1 MEEIIGKFNTAKV
14 FASVIDEETREQ
26 VKLLLNQSF
35 IKDLVVRIMPDCHK
49 GKGCVIGTTMTI
61 KDKIVPNLVGVDIGC
76 GIKVI
81 TLGNI
86 NGINLD
92 FAKLD
97 KFIYNSIP
105 HGIGVNKEKV
115 LDEDTLI
122 HNLKCFNYLEDV
134 DRLERSLSSLG
145 GGNHFIEL
153 DKDDEDNVYLLIHT
167 GSRNLGTQVATYY
180 QNKAISNHNDFVAS
194 YENKRISTIK
204 KLKEEGREKEIA
216 LALKELEKEFSEV
229 RDIPDQLTYLEGE
242 DFSNYLHDMELTQ
255 EFASINRDLIGRK
268 IVSEVFNLDYDSL
281 DKFESIHNYINF
293 KDMILRKGAISAY
306 KNERLVIPINM
317 RDGSILALGK
327 EDKDYNYSAPHGAG
341 RVLSRNKAIESI
353 PLEKFEES
361 MKGIYTTSVCK
372 GTIDESPFAYK
383 SINDIIDN
391 IKETVDIIKIIKPIY
406 NFKARN

>member
-1 MEEIIGKFNTAKV
+1 MEEIIGKFNNAKV

-35 IKDLVVRIMPDCHK
+35 IKYLVVRIMPDCHK

-86 NGINLD
+86 NDINLD

-115 LDEDTLI
+115 LEEDTLI

-134 DRLERSLSSLG
+134 DRLERSLCSLG

-204 KLKEEGREKEIA
+204 KLKEEGKEKEIA
-216 LALKELEKEFSEV
+216 LVLKKLEKEFSEV
-229 RDIPDQLTYLEGE
+229 KDIPDQLTYLEGE

-317 RDGSILALGK
+317 RDGSILAFGK

>member
-1 MEEIIGKFNTAKV
+1 MEEIIGKFNNAKV

-81 TLGNI
+81 TLGNK
-86 NGINLD
+86 NDINLD

-115 LDEDTLI
+115 VDEDTLI
-122 HNLKCFNYLEDV
+122 HNLKCFDYLEDV
-134 DRLERSLSSLG
+134 DRLERSLCSLG

-153 DKDDEDNVYLLIHT
+153 DKDNEDNVYLLIHT

-204 KLKEEGREKEIA
+204 KLKEEGKEKEIA
-216 LALKELEKEFSEV
+216 LALKKLEKEFSEI

>member
-1 MEEIIGKFNTAKV
+1 MEEIIGKFNNAKV

-86 NGINLD
+86 NNINLD

-134 DRLERSLSSLG
+134 DRLERSLCSLG

-204 KLKEEGREKEIA
+204 KLKEEGREIA

-268 IVSEVFNLDYDSL
+268 TVSEVLNLDYDSL
-281 DKFESIHNYINF
+281 DKFESIHNYSNF
-293 KDMILRKGAISAY
+293 KDMILRKGAISVY

-361 MKGIYTTSVCK
+361 MKGIYTTSVCE

>member
-1 MEEIIGKFNTAKV
+1 MKEIIGKFNTAKV

-86 NGINLD
+86 NDINLD

-134 DRLERSLSSLG
+134 DRLERSLCSLG

>member
-1 MEEIIGKFNTAKV
+1 MKEIIGKFNTAKV

-86 NGINLD
+86 NDINLD

-105 HGIGVNKEKV
+105 HGVGVNKEKV

-134 DRLERSLSSLG
+134 DRLERSLCSLG

-327 EDKDYNYSAPHGAG
+327 EDKDHNYSAPHGAG

-372 GTIDESPFAYK
+372 GTIDESPFTYK

-391 IKETVDIIKIIKPIY
+391 IKETVDLTKIIKPIY

>member
-1 MEEIIGKFNTAKV
+1 MEEIVGKFNTAKV

-35 IKDLVVRIMPDCHK
+35 IKDLAVRIMPDCHK

-134 DRLERSLSSLG
+134 DRLERSLCSLG

-216 LALKELEKEFSEV
+216 LALKELEKEFFEV

-391 IKETVDIIKIIKPIY
+391 IKETVEIIKIIKPIY

>member
-1 MEEIIGKFNTAKV
+1 M
-14 FASVIDEETREQ
+14 
-26 VKLLLNQSF
+26 
-35 IKDLVVRIMPDCHK
+35 
-49 GKGCVIGTTMTI
+49 
-61 KDKIVPNLVGVDIGC
+61 GVDIGC

-134 DRLERSLSSLG
+134 DRLERSLCSLG

-153 DKDDEDNVYLLIHT
+153 DKDEEDNVYLLIHT

-180 QNKAISNHNDFVAS
+180 QNKAISNHNAFVAS

-293 KDMILRKGAISAY
+293 KDIILRKGAISAY